1 MMFGPRVV
9 SKVSDDVEEQQ
20 MEEEEDNLSAV
31 CLLCAQ
37 KTQAKCT
44 SSCACVCVC
53 GELHELMQQHERGG
67 ATSNGNIKS
76 DVASQTQLV
85 VECSN

>member
-1 MMFGPRVV
+1 MHKF
-9 SKVSDDVEEQQ
+9 
-20 MEEEEDNLSAV
+20 V
-31 CLLCAQ
+31 CV
-37 KTQAKCT
+37 
-44 SSCACVCVC
+44 CVCVC